1 MNILLIHQYYCPEGG
16 TGNDRTRQFSEY
28 FASEGHTVTV
38 LTTTARFP
46 IPEASGELDI
56 QQGKIRIM
64 ACPVPDTH
72 NRNYSDRIRLF
83 FSFYRFALR
92 KVSSIPRP
100 DIVYACST
108 PLTAAEAGRVIARRF
123 GVPFIFE
130 IQDVWPDAAYG
141 MGIIRNPVLKWVLD
155 RLTRR
160 LYRDADRLIALS
172 EDMVRLVER
181 LGNFASKMAV
191 IPNGTDIDLFQPG
204 QEKKEGPFR
213 FIYAGA
219 MGRANGL
226 EQLVEAARILS
237 RKGAPV
243 FRILMVGGGNR
254 YAALRHQAIGLEDW
268 FEWIPEMPKAQ
279 VARLMREVDAGIV
292 CFAPV
297 RELESNSANKFF
309 DYLASGLPVVL
320 NYGGWQARI
329 LRDENCGYSAPPGNP
344 LLLADT
350 LYQVSLHRDQLKAMR
365 ENARNLAVSR
375 FDRRHLAA
383 QVLEVFT
390 RCVTHS

>member
-16 TGNDRTRQFSEY
+16 IGNDRTRQFAEY
-28 FASEGHTVTV
+28 FASMGHTVTV
-38 LTTTARFP
+38 LTTTARFQVS
-46 IPEASGELDI
+46 ESSGELDI
-56 QQGKIRIM
+56 QKGNVRIM

-72 NRNYSDRIRLF
+72 NRNYTDRIRLF

-92 KVSSIPRP
+92 KSSSISKP

-108 PLTAAEAGRVIARRF
+108 PLTAAEAGRIIARRF
-123 GVPFIFE
+123 KVPFVFE

-141 MGIIRNPVLKWVLD
+141 MGIIRNLVLKWILD

-172 EDMVRLVER
+172 EDMVPLVER
-181 LGNFASKMAV
+181 LGDFGSKTVV

-226 EQLVEAARILS
+226 EQLIEAVRILALN
-237 RKGAPV
+237 GTPA

-254 YAALRHQAIGLEDW
+254 YSALRRQATGLEDW

-279 VARLMREVDAGIV
+279 VAVLMQQADAGIV

-309 DYLASGLPVVL
+309 DYLACGLPVVL
-320 NYGGWQARI
+320 NYGGWQARL
-329 LRDENCGYSAPPGNP
+329 LRTEHCGYSVQAGNP
-344 LLLADT
+344 QLFAEMLLT
-350 LYQVSLHRDQLKAMR
+350 VSQNQQYCKEMG
-365 ENARNLAVSR
+365 ENARKLAVSR
-375 FDRRHLAA
+375 FDRRLLAT
-383 QVLEVFT
+383 QVQELLNQ
-390 RCVTHS
+390 CVTP

>member
-16 TGNDRTRQFSEY
+16 IGNDRTRQFAHY
-28 FASEGHTVTV
+28 FASHGHSVTV
-38 LTTTARFP
+38 LTTTARFQVS
-46 IPEASGELDI
+46 ESSGELDI
-56 QQGKIRIM
+56 QEGKVRVM

-72 NRNYSDRIRLF
+72 NLNYTDRIRLF

-92 KVSSIPRP
+92 KASSIPKP

-108 PLTAAEAGRVIARRF
+108 PLTAAEAGRVIARQFR
-123 GVPFIFE
+123 VPFVFE

-155 RLTRR
+155 GLTRR
-160 LYRDADRLIALS
+160 LYRDANRLIALS
-172 EDMVRLVER
+172 EDMVPLVGR
-181 LGNFASKMAV
+181 LGDFGKKTVV

-204 QEKKEGPFR
+204 LEKKEGPFR

-226 EQLVEAARILS
+226 EQLVNAVRLLARN
-237 RKGAPV
+237 GTPA

-254 YAALRHQAIGLEDW
+254 YAALRLHASGLEDW

-279 VARLMREVDAGIV
+279 VAVLMQQADAGIV

-309 DYLASGLPVVL
+309 DYLACGLPVVV
-320 NYGGWQARI
+320 NYGGWQAR
-329 LRDENCGYSAPPGNP
+329 LLKGENCGYSVQAGNP
-344 LLLADT
+344 QLLAEMLLT
-350 LYQVSLHRDQLKAMR
+350 VSQNRKYGKEMGD
-365 ENARNLAVSR
+365 NARKLAVSR
-375 FDRRHLAA
+375 FDRQLLAA
-383 QVLEVFT
+383 QALEVLN
-390 RCVTHS
+390 RCVTP